1 MNKQVEVFL
10 DRGSFGPGYPVG
22 AIYKSKYENFLK
34 TYAAYQQYNFNWK
47 AEDVHGSS
55 RGFQESI
62 LVGIQVA
69 LM

>member
-1 MNKQVEVFL
+1 MNKQVGVFL

-47 AEDVHGSS
+47 AEDVHGSW
-55 RGFQESI
+55 EEA
-62 LVGIQVA
+62 VA
-69 LM
+69 SHVT